1 MIRKLFLL
9 SYLLIATVAYS
20 QQVPSHMQIGDLELR
35 LTDGAIRDI
44 QASVDAMRRSETY
57 FQKKLQR
64 VDMYMP
70 IIERIFA
77 EENLPDDFKYLVIQE
92 SALVSDA
99 VSSSNAVGF
108 WQFKE
113 ISGLENDLRIDRTV
127 DERMNIV
134 ASSRA
139 AAKYLKSHNSYFD
152 NWAYSL
158 IAYQAGRGGAQS
170 LIDEKNFGKKRLTI
184 NSDSYWYLKK
194 FLAHKVAFE
203 GALGTSEVPYFLS
216 EKTDAAGMS
225 LKEVAASQ
233 NVPEALVEEYN
244 KWLKK
249 GRVPDD
255 KIYTVII
262 PLAPSAKLTNAQE
275 RQTQKKPYEDL
286 PGEVDLTEQD
296 KFPVLDGEY
305 KNGNSKVAHEIKIN
319 GKKGIVAAQG
329 YDVDQLADA
338 GGLSV
343 NKFRKFNDMSL
354 NQKLETGKIYY
365 LKRKR
370 NRAKFYYHT
379 VKEGETMWQISQKYG
394 LKLHKLYRK
403 NRISEPTQ
411 PKPGRVLWLR
421 LNRPAD
427 VPIEYQKLPESNKE
441 VEAKKQEQN
450 ETKKQE
456 KVPPID
462 STNGANTDFSSTQ
475 KDSSLNKSS
484 SVEIRLTSKE
494 QAPLPTKDSID
505 NTKLNSKNVDFFEN
519 SDASKLS
526 DSLSESDEEEVR
538 TQLELIPY
546 SIKKGDT
553 FFSIAGK
560 FDMHITDL
568 LEFNK
573 LTIRD
578 TLFIGQII
586 QVNKLIV
593 KEAEVKTTLNESEER
608 ISSKVNV
615 ENTIEN
621 TEEIKHTIQPGET
634 MYALA
639 KKYEVS
645 LKQLLEWNQKTDYNV
660 SLGEIIIIKKK

>member
-9 SYLLIATVAYS
+9 TYLLIATVAYS

-152 NWAYSL
+152 NWAYAL

-184 NSDSYWYLKK
+184 NSESYWYLKK
-194 FLAHKVAFE
+194 FLAHKIAFE

-255 KIYTVII
+255 KIYTVIV

-275 RQTQKKPYEDL
+275 RQTHKKPYEDL

-296 KFPVLDGEY
+296 RFPVLDGEY

-329 YDVDQLADA
+329 YDVDQLADE

-379 VKEGETMWQISQKYG
+379 VKDGETMWQISQKYG

-427 VPIEYQKLPESNKE
+427 VPIEYQKLPESIKNVAAEEK
-441 VEAKKQEQN
+441 N
-450 ETKKQE
+450 ETKKQT
-456 KVPPID
+456 KVQPTD
-462 STNGANTDFSSTQ
+462 SFNGANTDFSRTQ
-475 KDSSLNKSS
+475 KDSSLNKINST
-484 SVEIRLTSKE
+484 EIKLTSKE
-494 QAPLPTKDSID
+494 QATLSNTDSID

-519 SDASKLS
+519 IDDTKSGE
-526 DSLSESDEEEVR
+526 SLSESDEEKVR
-538 TQLELIPY
+538 NEIELMPY

-578 TLFIGQII
+578 TLFIGQRI
-586 QVNKLIV
+586 QVNKSIV
-593 KEAEVKTTLNESEER
+593 KEAEVKTTLNEREES
-608 ISSKVNV
+608 ITTKVST
-615 ENTIEN
+615 ENAIEN
-621 TEEIKHTIQPGET
+621 TEDVKHTIQPGET
-634 MYALA
+634 MYSLA
-639 KKYEVS
+639 KKYQVS
-645 LKQLLEWNQKTDYNV
+645 LKQLMEWNEKTDYNV

>member
-475 KDSSLNKSS
+475 KDSSLNKIS
-484 SVEIRLTSKE
+484 SVEVKLNSKE
-494 QAPLPTKDSID
+494 QATLPTKDPID
-505 NTKLNSKNVDFFEN
+505 NTKLSSKNADIFEN